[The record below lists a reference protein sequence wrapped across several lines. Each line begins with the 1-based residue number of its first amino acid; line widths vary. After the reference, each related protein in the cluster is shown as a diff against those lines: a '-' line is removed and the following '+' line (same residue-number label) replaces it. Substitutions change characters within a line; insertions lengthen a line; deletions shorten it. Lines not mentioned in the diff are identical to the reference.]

1 MCTPSAFGGRIVCI
15 PSTPLFLAQLL
26 VALGAASY
34 FFLAGFLYNEFY
46 EEVGQ
51 SPVAGLQLRTDTLDY
66 AATVL
71 GVNDTSACVGQTL
84 QIPAFG
90 SRFATAGPGAAP
102 LNFTPSC
109 SGLEA
114 ALTAAA
120 AVGPSSDARLP
131 TSVVRYEWL
140 RVPAAGAA
148 DVAAMESLGFR
159 VVPYAGGATGVRAS
173 GTVYRTDARLV
184 TLEET
189 LTVLADGQGSVGTSG
204 EVEPYVGRES
214 RFGFRLVTS
223 SGAVVRRCL
232 RAGALATNLSLTAS
246 ELESQ
251 VFTACEAAAGVPAR
265 ERPVLTLD
273 ALLFSAGVGAGL
285 STVDASLEA
294 SLVRLSQSN
303 GVAVPLQVAG
313 VSLDVEM
320 TYDNLPVLERSP
332 DPSAVAVTARA
343 VVATDRDASWVGSSI
358 GSRPSWEAVPGAAHL
373 VVRPTAAAACQSL
386 SWSSTSA
393 DVAACLAASP
403 GGASEAFDVS
413 SVAATVRSRD
423 ETFGAVVRAV
433 PSGRLV
439 RFSYMELASL
449 GVQSLVKYL
458 LVWGAVLLLGVQCC
472 PERVRSAVCLTVR
485 ADGDKEDDGGDA
497 ESRDVTADP
506 QGAGRSSMQRRS
518 SVDRQSLTAMSA
530 TGFGRFVSPPRRG
543 RDLDARMSATSS
555 KEVSKGIDELRSSM
569 AALSGNFEVFK
580 KDVELK
586 VSAIFA
592 LVEDAGSSVQEMHN
606 RVSRVR
612 EQIHDEIRSLYA
624 RGIEAKA
631 ASAARDAV
639 RLALTGVPA
648 GSGAR
653 V

>member
-71 GVNDTSACVGQTL
+71 GVNDTATCS
-84 QIPAFG
+84 IPSKPVSVMQ
-90 SRFATAGPGAAP
+90 SRFATAAPGAAP

-472 PERVRSAVCLTVR
+472 PERVRSAVCSTVQT
-485 ADGDKEDDGGDA
+485 DGDKEDDVGDA
-497 ESRDVTADP
+497 GRADHSSVRLASTAAP
-506 QGAGRSSMQRRS
+506 LSAAPSQAGGLRRRGAGPIGGASHEDDGGPESVLETVAANLATMDEELTTERESIRQYVALFSKTVRATFGDLASLDRSLK
-518 SVDRQSLTAMSA
+518 SLT
-530 TGFGRFVSPPRRG
+530 TV
-543 RDLDARMSATSS
+543 
-555 KEVSKGIDELRSSM
+555 
-569 AALSGNFEVFK
+569 
-580 KDVELK
+580 
-586 VSAIFA
+586 
-592 LVEDAGSSVQEMHN
+592 VEDDI
-606 RVSRVR
+606 R
-612 EQIHDEIRSLYA
+612 ERFSPAIAEVAQR
-624 RGIEAKA
+624 
-631 ASAARDAV
+631 AARDEVV
-639 RLALTGVPA
+639 RTLTGKGIA
-648 GSGAR
+648 EMASS
-653 V
+653 